1 MVYPADLLQHTSQVG
16 GRVTLHDT
24 VSVPSH
30 SSIPTA
36 SQFPMVLQAGDMQT
50 MEAQLEHAN
59 LGATA
64 SPAMANPS
72 PAAAGSFM
80 GLPVCHGSLCCSV
93 LTGQRAPILML

>member
-1 MVYPADLLQHTSQVG
+1 
-16 GRVTLHDT
+16 
-24 VSVPSH
+24 
-30 SSIPTA
+30 
-36 SQFPMVLQAGDMQT
+36 MVLQAGDMQT

-80 GLPVCHGSLCCSV
+80 ACRTLPCFTMLLVS
-93 LTGQRAPILML
+93 GQARGCPF